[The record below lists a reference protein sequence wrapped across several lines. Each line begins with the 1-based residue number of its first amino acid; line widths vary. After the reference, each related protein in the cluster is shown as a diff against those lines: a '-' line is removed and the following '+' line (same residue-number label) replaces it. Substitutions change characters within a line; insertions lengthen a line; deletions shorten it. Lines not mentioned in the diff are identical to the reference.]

1 MNTQFAELKKYLIQ
15 KKVFR
20 NYYGIGELPSFEGYC
35 LLEIGD
41 EFEIF
46 YFERGQKQG
55 VQKYIDVNE
64 AIRQFKIMVL
74 TDSSTRKVT

>member
-1 MNTQFAELKKYLIQ
+1 MNTQLAELKKYLIQ

-20 NYYGIGELPSFEGYC
+20 DSYGIGELPSFEGYC
-35 LLEIGD
+35 LLEIGG

-55 VQKYIDVNE
+55 VQNYFDVNE
-64 AIRQFKIMVL
+64 AIRKFKVMVL
-74 TDSSTRKVT
+74 TDPSTRKVT